1 MTEDELAV
9 LQANDA
15 FYAAFVAHDV
25 AGMEAIWAARS
36 PVTCCHPGS
45 TMLAGREDVVASWR
59 AILASPRAPRIRCF
73 RPRASLFGDAA
84 YVVCL
89 EGTEGGPPALVAT
102 NVFVREDRAWLMVHH
117 HAGQLAGEAPPSEDE
132 RGPVN

>member
-15 FYAAFVAHDV
+15 FYAAFLAGDMV
-25 AGMEAIWAARS
+25 GMEAIWARRL
-36 PVTCCHPGS
+36 PVTCCHPGWAV
-45 TMLAGREDVVASWR
+45 LAGREPVLASWH

-73 RPRASLFGDAA
+73 RPRACRFGDVA

-89 EGTEGGPPALVAT
+89 EGTEAGPPVLVAT
-102 NVFVREDRAWLMVHH
+102 NVFVREDGAWRMVHH
-117 HAGQLAGEAPPSEDE
+117 HAGQLAGEPEE
-132 RGPVN
+132 EQGPVN